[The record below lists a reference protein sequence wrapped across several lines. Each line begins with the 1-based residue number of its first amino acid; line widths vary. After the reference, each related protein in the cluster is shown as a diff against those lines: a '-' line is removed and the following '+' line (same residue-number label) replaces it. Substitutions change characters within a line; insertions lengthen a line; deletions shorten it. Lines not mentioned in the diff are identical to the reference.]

1 VIRLAVGTLLCAV
14 AVATT
19 VYGFVRL
26 TGVLE
31 QGGYG
36 TPAVRNA
43 LIILGVAGALLATG
57 VATIIWDISQRY
69 EKPSR

>member
-1 VIRLAVGTLLCAV
+1 MIRLAVGAMLCVLAV
-14 AVATT
+14 AIT
-19 VYGFVRL
+19 VYGFIRL

-31 QGGYG
+31 HGGYG

-57 VATIIWDISQRY
+57 VATVIWDISKRY
-69 EKPSR
+69 EKPQR